1 MAELSMERMALN
13 AQAARRCGDI
23 RTAEYWEDRVE
34 TENLRQV
41 RDQIHAD
48 WRILVDNRHG

>member
-1 MAELSMERMALN
+1 MPDLTMARMAQN
-13 AQAARRCGDI
+13 AVDARRCGDI

-34 TENLRQV
+34 TENLRLE
-41 RDQIHAD
+41 REHRHHE